1 MLRDIF
7 KSIGGVERYGMIS
20 MIIFLI
26 FFALL
31 LLHTLTLKKND
42 VKDFSRMPLDD
53 VSKESDD
60 IQDI

>member
-1 MLRDIF
+1 MLRDVF
-7 KSIGGVERYGMIS
+7 KSIGGIENYGLIS
-20 MIIFLI
+20 MIIFVF

-31 LLHTLTLKKND
+31 ILHTFSLKRKD
-42 VKDFSRMPLDD
+42 VDDFSRMPLDD